1 MAKAET
7 TQSQM
12 QLALNL
18 AKANAA
24 TAEARREGFP
34 LNRADL
40 ARDPQLRDNRRAME
54 SLLASY
60 AVKSGLDLDRFEQI
74 NSKNQA
80 DLRRVLEAKT
90 AAAVKRSPSTM
101 QALHQQ
107 AARQRKVLEYRAA
120 NAVPATS
127 PAPVVLETPIIIT
140 ANGGLGG
147 VMLDNT
153 NIEPWNSWAKIRVE
167 NSGDTSAS
175 DNLNFCYMW
184 VNPDDAFETL
194 INVSG
199 FIGANGFVWCASDGA
214 WYPGNRQSG
223 LSIGANLAVLVGS
236 SSIPETGP
244 YQPMAPYLSTNTGSL
259 FSSPATDSWN
269 VDTGNLLELDGLIVS
284 PGESVLIQVVLSV
297 SYFTDSGYV
306 KCDFSSGDFNVFS
319 SFAAVTIVSSRR
331 HPPPRVDG

>member
-1 MAKAET
+1 MGGSAF
-7 TQSQM
+7 
-12 QLALNL
+12 ALREV
-18 AKANAA
+18 NAA

-90 AAAVKRSPSTM
+90 AAAVKRSPATM

-153 NIEPWNSWAKIRVE
+153 NIEPWNSWAR
-167 NSGDTSAS
+167 SG
-175 DNLNFCYMW
+175 
-184 VNPDDAFETL
+184 
-194 INVSG
+194 
-199 FIGANGFVWCASDGA
+199 
-214 WYPGNRQSG
+214 
-223 LSIGANLAVLVGS
+223 
-236 SSIPETGP
+236 
-244 YQPMAPYLSTNTGSL
+244 
-259 FSSPATDSWN
+259 
-269 VDTGNLLELDGLIVS
+269 
-284 PGESVLIQVVLSV
+284 
-297 SYFTDSGYV
+297 
-306 KCDFSSGDFNVFS
+306 
-319 SFAAVTIVSSRR
+319 
-331 HPPPRVDG
+331 